1 MRVRQQRVQDEE
13 KQRQSQG
20 GRRAR
25 VRVSQKG
32 RHIRDTHS
40 LAHARRWMGE
50 VLRVSDEVLVSG
62 VVVLLFLYFR
72 RYMDTLVSVFALI
85 RY

>member
-1 MRVRQQRVQDEE
+1 
-13 KQRQSQG
+13 
-20 GRRAR
+20 
-25 VRVSQKG
+25 
-32 RHIRDTHS
+32 
-40 LAHARRWMGE
+40 MGE